1 MSLANRLTFLRIIL
15 APLFFILYL
24 LPVYFPSLFPYG
36 AAWTIPFLW
45 IIAIV
50 AQLTDL
56 FDGMAARKH
65 NEVSDF
71 GKFFDPFAD
80 TILQL
85 TGILCFVIDG
95 IFPAFLFLLVI
106 YREYSILFIRN
117 LMMKKGIAMGA
128 RISGKIKTVTYII
141 AEAVALMAGS
151 IQRLGKFEFLFPI
164 FKNIAIA
171 IFIVAVTV
179 AIVSFFD
186 YYSVYRRATAK
197 V

>member
-1 MSLANRLTFLRIIL
+1 MSLANKLTFLRIIL
-15 APLFFILYL
+15 APVFFILYL

-36 AAWTIPFLW
+36 AGWTVPILW
-45 IIAIV
+45 LV
-50 AQLTDL
+50 AVTAELSDM

-80 TILQL
+80 TVLQL

-95 IFPAFLFLLVI
+95 IFPAFLFLIVI

-117 LMMKKGIAMGA
+117 LMLKKGIAMGA
-128 RISGKIKTVTYII
+128 RISGKVKTVMYII
-141 AEAVALMAGS
+141 AEAAALLAGS
-151 IQRLGKFEFLFPI
+151 VQRLGGSEFLYNI
-164 FKNIAIA
+164 FKYSAIVIFIIAI
-171 IFIVAVTV
+171 VM

-186 YYSVYRRATAK
+186 YLSVYRKAG
-197 V
+197 